1 MTARTPR
8 ESGVTL
14 AELLTVLVVLTVLA
28 AVAVPLWRVHLLRV
42 RREDGIAALIALQAA
57 QDRYFGK
64 NARYATLEQLGLKT
78 QSERG
83 YYDLGLRVSAHGV
96 LSSRRRTSS
105 APRVPAGPTRRTA
118 WGGRT
123 PRCRAPT

>member
-57 QDRYFGK
+57 QDRYFGQ

-83 YYDLGLRVSAHGV
+83 YYDLGLRVSFDNLLGHQAPGV
-96 LSSRRRTSS
+96 SRTDERSI
-105 APRVPAGPTRRTA
+105 AVLAVF
-118 WGGRT
+118 
-123 PRCRAPT
+123 RA